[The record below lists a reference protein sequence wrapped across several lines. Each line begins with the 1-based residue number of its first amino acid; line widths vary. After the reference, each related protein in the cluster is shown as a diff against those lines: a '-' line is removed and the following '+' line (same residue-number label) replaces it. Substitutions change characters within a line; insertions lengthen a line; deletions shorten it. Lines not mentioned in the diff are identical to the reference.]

1 MKTGKSNSLSL
12 NEFKRETIFHRQAQL
27 AAIEG
32 IARLKSQG
40 IPTTRPDDYFAEMM
54 KSDSHMQKV
63 RRNTFSSIVET
74 LESEISVFFLT
85 LITHDYLFVGSTNAS

>member
-32 IARLKSQG
+32 IARWKSQG
-40 IPTTRPDDYFAEMM
+40 IPTVRPVDYCAEMM
-54 KSDSHMQKV
+54 KSDPRMRKV
-63 RRNTFSSIVET
+63 RRNTFSSIVGT